1 MRKRG
6 LVASLCLLV
15 GFVCGCGHRI
25 PYHVECK
32 YAVADPQFARTVGNL
47 LGPPIVEGN
56 RVETLVNGEKIF
68 PPMLD
73 AIRSA
78 KRSINFETFIYWRGE
93 VGNTF
98 TDALCERARAG
109 VPVRVM
115 IDAVGAGARLDQ
127 GYLRK
132 MRDAGVK
139 LHMYHTLKW
148 YDVTSAERINYRT
161 HRKLLVVDGRVGFT
175 GGVGVADEWSGH
187 AQDAKH
193 YRDTHYRVEGPVVA
207 QLQAAFLDN
216 WMETTGEVPCGD
228 DYFPALKPV
237 DAGGVPAQVFRS
249 SSQGGSESMQLMY
262 LMSIAA
268 AKHDLRLA
276 SAYFVPDK
284 LTIDALVAAKK
295 RGVHVV
301 VIVPGPKIDEKVVRP
316 ASRARWGELLKA
328 GVEVWEYQPTMY
340 HCKQMI
346 VDDRWVSIGSSNLDA
361 RSFRLND
368 EANLNVLDAKFAAEQ
383 IRLFDEDLKRSK
395 QVTYEQWRHR
405 PLHVRIGEL
414 FASMFGSQL

>member
-1 MRKRG
+1 MAKFG
-6 LVASLCLLV
+6 LVASFCFVAGL
-15 GFVCGCGHRI
+15 VCGCGHRI
-25 PYHVECK
+25 PYHVDCK
-32 YAVADPQFARTVGNL
+32 YGVDDPQFSRTVGSL
-47 LGPPIVEGN
+47 LGPPIVGGN
-56 RVETLVNGEKIF
+56 RVETLVNGDQIF
-68 PPMLD
+68 PAMME

-78 KRSINFETFIYWRGE
+78 KKTINFETFIYWRGE
-93 VGNTF
+93 VGSDF
-98 TDALCERARAG
+98 TDALCERAGEG
-109 VPVRVM
+109 VAVRVM

-132 MRDAGVK
+132 MREAGVK
-139 LHMYHTLKW
+139 LHLYHTLKW
-148 YDVTSAERINYRT
+148 YDVTSAERLNYRT

-175 GGVGVADEWSGH
+175 GGAGVADEWSGH
-187 AQDAKH
+187 AQDEHH

-207 QLQAAFLDN
+207 QLQAGFLDN
-216 WMETTGEVPCGD
+216 WMETTGEVPCGN
-228 DYFPALKPV
+228 DYFPPLESIDP
-237 DAGGVPAQVFRS
+237 GVSAQVFRS
-249 SSQGGSESMQLMY
+249 SSEGGSESMQLLY

-284 LTIDALVAAKK
+284 LTIDALVAAKH

-301 VIVPGPKIDEKVVRP
+301 VIVPGAKIDEKVVRP
-316 ASRARWGELLKA
+316 ASRARWGPLLQA

-395 QVTYEQWRHR
+395 RITYEKWRHR
-405 PLHVRIGEL
+405 PLHVRLGEL
-414 FASMFGSQL
+414 FASLLSPQL